1 MKNSNDKVVAIIA
14 TSRYRNDLSRS
25 QRSIL
30 GSNSLI
36 MKLRMRN
43 FSPSPS
49 PEARHNGRRDEENTN
64 KEEEGRGRGGG
75 GRRGEGGG
83 KEGGRREG
91 EGGRRRRGGE
101 GGGREEGA
109 GKREEGGKKEEGGGR
124 DVGVRREEGGRRTDE
139 GRREEEGRREKD
151 VELLKEIGS
160 IIKKIQLKEELE
172 EDVKGLPAKK
182 KRFAI
187 REDYSTK
194 ESTKNTF
201 ESGKKVLIKTEVGKE
216 KDIEINRSPEYFKT
230 ENLVKSQK

>member
-1 MKNSNDKVVAIIA
+1 M
-14 TSRYRNDLSRS
+14 
-25 QRSIL
+25 

-49 PEARHNGRRDEENTN
+49 PEARHNGKKEEENT
-64 KEEEGRGRGGG
+64 KKEEEWRKRLRMEEEGRRED
-75 GRRGEGGG
+75 EGV
-83 KEGGRREG
+83 
-91 EGGRRRRGGE
+91 RRRRI
-101 GGGREEGA
+101 EER
-109 GKREEGGKKEEGGGR
+109 GKREELGKKEEGGRKEELVGR
-124 DVGVRREEGGRRTDE
+124 EEGGRKEEGAKREEGGRRAD
-139 GRREEEGRREKD
+139 EEEGGRREKD

-182 KRFAI
+182 KRITI

-201 ESGKKVLIKTEVGKE
+201 ESGKKGLVKIETGKE
-216 KDIEINRSPEYFKT
+216 KDSEGNRGPDYFKT
-230 ENLVKSQK
+230 ENLVKS